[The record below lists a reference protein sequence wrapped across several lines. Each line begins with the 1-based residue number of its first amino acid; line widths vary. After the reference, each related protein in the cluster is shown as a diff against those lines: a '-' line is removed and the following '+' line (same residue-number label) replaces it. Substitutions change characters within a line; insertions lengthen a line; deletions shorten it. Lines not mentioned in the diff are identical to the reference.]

1 MDIDTVTS
9 LVNQT
14 VQVVIY
20 ASLPTVGLGLLIGLL
35 IGVFQALTQIQE
47 QTLTFVPKMIV
58 VFLVL
63 GATFSWMFTII
74 IEMALEF
81 WGNIPLYSK

>member
-1 MDIDTVTS
+1 M
-9 LVNQT
+9 
-14 VQVVIY
+14 
-20 ASLPTVGLGLLIGLL
+20 GLLIGLL